1 MASRPRTGVLVALVI
16 FVGIAVA
23 LRFFGGPIYKALLAM
38 HGRH

>member
-1 MASRPRTGVLVALVI
+1 MPQKPRSAVWIAAVTFIAIAL
-16 FVGIAVA
+16 A